1 MHGGSAGCPMASAT
15 SSATLWLCVALGIL
29 CTSYGRCYVHRNL
42 WCTIVD
48 VEPNNVHFYRNHPLS
63 KARRRWSPKQP
74 LAARVLFGAV
84 TLVTLK
90 IHMYPGGYCQTP
102 VTPRIHRVLS
112 GHRIRICSPLANA
125 SVKIT
130 KNSATSIEY
139 ENWDNIPWPHQ
150 ILRRN
155 YMKCVTG
162 LSSRPDFFLNISNII
177 WWYHNQNIIKWE

>member
-1 MHGGSAGCPMASAT
+1 MWHKPCRTFNPWCLCIKTRCLFNSIFTNYACDSWMQSW
-15 SSATLWLCVALGIL
+15 WL
-29 CTSYGRCYVHRNL
+29 S
-42 WCTIVD
+42 
-48 VEPNNVHFYRNHPLS
+48 
-63 KARRRWSPKQP
+63 
-74 LAARVLFGAV
+74 GAV

-162 LSSRPDFFLNISNII
+162 LSSRPDFKKKILVTLYGDITIKILLNGSN
-177 WWYHNQNIIKWE
+177 K

>member
-1 MHGGSAGCPMASAT
+1 MLKLTKWVGLQLYP
-15 SSATLWLCVALGIL
+15 IL
-29 CTSYGRCYVHRNL
+29 CCIWKVTSGDNTVMHQPKP
-42 WCTIVD
+42 TITAM
-48 VEPNNVHFYRNHPLS
+48 LS
-63 KARRRWSPKQP
+63 QW
-74 LAARVLFGAV
+74 GAV

-162 LSSRPDFFLNISNII
+162 LSSRPDFFKNISNII